1 MLKQY
6 FCFLILLISVPSIA
20 QIETGVSLNG
30 QINSVCINNINQ
42 NSNYFQSCDK
52 DNIESVSLGISRIS
66 NAQYSGFGISYYA
79 KHDFINIYD
88 NLILGSGIT
97 LGANYN
103 SFKKLI
109 FSNNPFPKNY
119 LYFSGNLQN
128 FYVTNNTFL
137 YAKLM
142 TWAYIEG
149 GLYNSALLYRKFP
162 KSLQK
167 LKNNKLEKKNRISHL
182 YSKFYFS
189 FGIEIKGV
197 QLKFRYINISKNI
210 LVEYKYDWGKYR
222 PPVSDDR
229 APIVTKFKGMSE
241 LILSIP
247 IKQYKNKKL
256 PYLKL

>member
-6 FCFLILLISVPSIA
+6 FCFLILLISIPSIA

-42 NSNYFQSCDK
+42 NSDYFQSCDI

-66 NAQYSGFGISYYA
+66 TQYSGFGLSYYA

-109 FSNNPFPKNY
+109 FSNSSFADQY
-119 LYFSGNLQN
+119 YYTVSNLKSFN
-128 FYVTNNTFL
+128 VTNNTFL

-149 GLYNSALLYRKFP
+149 GFYNSALLYRKFP
-162 KSLQK
+162 KSLQE